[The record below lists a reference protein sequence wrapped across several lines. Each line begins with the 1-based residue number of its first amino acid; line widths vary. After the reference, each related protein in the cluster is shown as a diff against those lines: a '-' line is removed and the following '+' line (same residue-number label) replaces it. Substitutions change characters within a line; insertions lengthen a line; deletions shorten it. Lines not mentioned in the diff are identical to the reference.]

1 MPCKFAGH
9 FYFFFNWRLGLGKNA
24 YICTE
29 TDNNMEKP
37 RYDILD
43 GLRGVAA
50 LMVLLYHVF
59 NDAKSFFVWPAP
71 VNEFYHGFLG
81 VDFFFILSGFVMGY
95 AYDERLARP
104 TPVPS
109 RDGGESLTFWG
120 FVKRRLIRLHPMV
133 VMGVLIGVVA
143 FIIPGCT
150 KWDGSAVP
158 VETLMWATLLA
169 LFLIP
174 APSGMDVRGN
184 TEAFPLNGPHWSLFF
199 EYLGSL
205 LYGMLLHRLSTKWL
219 RVWVACGIVSLATYA
234 LFQEDGGVAYG
245 WSSEPMNL
253 LGGALRMLYAYP
265 MGLLMARMFRKRKPE
280 PLHGPVFLFCCL
292 ALVVLLGFPLFGGKD
307 TETIFQLIC
316 IFSFFPGIIW
326 IGARGVVQG
335 RQQQAV
341 SFLGRLSYPLYAVH
355 FPLIYLYI
363 TWVGKDGHPY
373 EGYSQPWLAALITIG
388 ASVLVATLCLLFYD
402 EPIRRKLSRK

>member
-1 MPCKFAGH
+1 
-9 FYFFFNWRLGLGKNA
+9 
-24 YICTE
+24 
-29 TDNNMEKP
+29 MEKP

-95 AYDERLARP
+95 AYDERWL
-104 TPVPS
+104 TPSQPP
-109 RDGGESLTFWG
+109 RGEAMTFWG

-199 EYLGSL
+199 EYIGSL
-205 LYGMLLHRLSTKWL
+205 LYGLLLHRLSTKWL

-234 LFQEDGGVAYG
+234 LFQKDGGVAYG

-280 PLHGPVFLFCCL
+280 PIKGPVFLL
-292 ALVVLLGFPLFGGKD
+292 SSLGLVALLGLPLFGGKD
-307 TETIFQLIC
+307 TETIFQLVC
-316 IFSFFPGIIW
+316 LFSFFPSIIW
-326 IGARGVVQG
+326 FAARGIVTG
-335 RQQQAV
+335 WRQRTV

-373 EGYSQPWLAALITIG
+373 EGYSQPWLVALITIG

>member
-1 MPCKFAGH
+1 
-9 FYFFFNWRLGLGKNA
+9 
-24 YICTE
+24 
-29 TDNNMEKP
+29 MEKP

-50 LMVLLYHVF
+50 MMVLLYHVF

-95 AYDERLARP
+95 AYDNRL
-104 TPVPS
+104 TPNPS
-109 RDGGESLTFWG
+109 PVDEGKKMTFWG
-120 FVKRRLIRLHPMV
+120 FVKRRFIRLHPMV
-133 VMGVLIGVVA
+133 VMGALLGLVA
-143 FIIPGCT
+143 FIIQGCT
-150 KWDGSAVP
+150 KWDGTEVGLEAV
-158 VETLMWATLLA
+158 LWATLLA

-245 WSSEPMNL
+245 WSTEPMNL

-280 PLHGPVFLFCCL
+280 PLHGPVFLFCSV

-363 TWVGKDGHPY
+363 TWVSSDGQPY
-373 EGYSQPWLAALITIG
+373 EGYSQPWVKAVITIA
-388 ASVLVATLCLLFYD
+388 ASLLLATLCLLFYD
-402 EPIRRKLSRK
+402 EPLRKRLGGK

>member
-1 MPCKFAGH
+1 
-9 FYFFFNWRLGLGKNA
+9 
-24 YICTE
+24 
-29 TDNNMEKP
+29 MERP

-95 AYDERLARP
+95 AYDNRL
-104 TPVPS
+104 TPNPS
-109 RDGGESLTFWG
+109 HVGEGKRMTFWG

-133 VMGVLIGVVA
+133 VMGALLGLVA
-143 FIIPGCT
+143 FIIQGCT
-150 KWDGSAVP
+150 KWDGTEVGLEAV
-158 VETLMWATLLA
+158 LWATLLA

-174 APSGMDVRGN
+174 APSGMDARGN

-199 EYLGSL
+199 EYIGSL

-363 TWVGKDGHPY
+363 TWVSSDGQPY
-373 EGYSQPWLAALITIG
+373 EGYSQPWVKAVITIA
-388 ASVLVATLCLLFYD
+388 ASLLLATLCLLFYD
-402 EPIRRKLSRK
+402 EPVRKRLGGK

>member
-1 MPCKFAGH
+1 M
-9 FYFFFNWRLGLGKNA
+9 
-24 YICTE
+24 I
-29 TDNNMEKP
+29 MEKP

-59 NDAKSFFVWPAP
+59 NDAKSFFVWPTP
-71 VNEFYHGFLG
+71 VNEFYHSFLG

-95 AYDERLARP
+95 AYDNRLTSLTPIPSPGRGETPEERG
-104 TPVPS
+104 T
-109 RDGGESLTFWG
+109 LTFWG

-133 VMGVLIGVVA
+133 VMGVILGAIA
-143 FIIPGCT
+143 FIIQGCVN
-150 KWDGSAVP
+150 WQGNAVP

-174 APSGMDVRGN
+174 APSVMDVRGN

-199 EYLGSL
+199 EYIGSL
-205 LYGMLLHRLSTKWL
+205 LYGLLLHRLPTKWL
-219 RVWVACGIVSLATYA
+219 RVWVTCGIISLAAYA
-234 LFQEDGGVAYG
+234 LVLEDGGVAYG

-265 MGLLMARMFRKRKPE
+265 MGLLMARMFRKRNPRPIKG
-280 PLHGPVFLFCCL
+280 HVFLFCSL
-292 ALVVLLGFPLFGGKD
+292 AIVVLLGLPSLGGKEPD
-307 TETIFQLIC
+307 TIYQLIC
-316 IFSFFPGIIW
+316 LLSLFPTIIW
-326 IGARGVVQG
+326 FAARGTVSG
-335 RQQQAV
+335 WRQQAV

-363 TWVGKDGHPY
+363 TWVGKDTHPY
-373 EGYSQPWLAALITIG
+373 EGYSQPWLPAIITIV
-388 ASVLVATLCLLFYD
+388 ASLLIATLCLLFYD
-402 EPIRRKLSRK
+402 EPLRKWLNRKV